1 MANSAEN
8 PGLSGPSKIA
18 NRSMST
24 ESEDQRKHSQTPPR
38 ENARKKRKRK
48 RKRSDITG
56 PERTGA
62 GGGRAGD
69 GWAEENKAEDN
80 NGNFSSPSSSAPVQ
94 RIPLR
99 TLLEA
104 EARLVYGGEQ
114 DITHK
119 SSQAPACAGSQLM
132 CQPAEI
138 LGPRSG
144 PNLSSL
150 PQIDKWLDVA
160 LQDADSCYRQKRYDT
175 AASRFTTALE
185 LCSKGAIW
193 EKPVNANYEDISQV
207 VCFIESRLVACYLR
221 MRKPDKALR
230 HSYRSIHLNPVQFR
244 SHLRQ
249 AMAYRLLG
257 NPCEAVRSAMIADY
271 LHWLSGDSASSEEH
285 ISKLIKQYWQG
296 LLEDAI
302 TEEEDFSVMFT
313 PYSGVPSECRIQQA
327 EEVFRKLHPAFT
339 AYLFTDPSGGH
350 FLPQTAAWNEPTPQS
365 YFLTLGFRRSQDGS
379 FLEKLLC
386 RRSPEFTG
394 LRAPF
399 SPPQVEDA
407 MKMCARLGR
416 RILPVLD
423 FIKCTK
429 LAVGIFSVAF
439 AVGEDRQHSPL
450 RFVKLTGERR
460 STARQGSAKL
470 VCLGE
475 EKGRVALMVPCFR
488 HLHQIATN
496 LTHSTQTICFL
507 MDRVFSIYL
516 SIVFLMYLYAYE
528 LYVCVCV
535 CVFVCPCVCVCV
547 LLFMYVHTLVLAEVI
562 MFVHRYSHEC
572 ECMCMDMYMC
582 LCVCA
587 CVVTCALYQ
596 VGLSTGAGLIER
608 LQYAGALGQLRRVS
622 EETQVLQ
629 HTLAELS
636 VAPYL
641 QDISTADF
649 RLLQMLMADTVDT
662 LEGRRTDGERVW
674 NEMLKVGAMEDL
686 VYELEEAY
694 LRSKATRAS
703 RTQRARQRRQA
714 RKEQQASSKTSSS
727 APPPPSL
734 PPPQSSPLHPAS
746 PGPQDP
752 PPVEPEPRGPPVPSP
767 GGPDRAS
774 QSPQE

>member
-450 RFVKLTGERR
+450 RRPTGGKKDRMYTVAENGKRLIVPVRNRCKARASRRCCWCSNPTELEEQQLSHVADAAADAFKGLRAPFSPPQVEDAMKMCARLGRRILPVLDFIKCTKL
-460 STARQGSAKL
+460 A
-470 VCLGE
+470 
-475 EKGRVALMVPCFR
+475 
-488 HLHQIATN
+488 
-496 LTHSTQTICFL
+496 
-507 MDRVFSIYL
+507 
-516 SIVFLMYLYAYE
+516 
-528 LYVCVCV
+528 
-535 CVFVCPCVCVCV
+535 
-547 LLFMYVHTLVLAEVI
+547 
-562 MFVHRYSHEC
+562 
-572 ECMCMDMYMC
+572 
-582 LCVCA
+582 
-587 CVVTCALYQ
+587 

-714 RKEQQASSKTSSS
+714 RKEQQNSSKTSSS